1 MSDIGKPVDV
11 SPTMIEGVNELVG
24 YDSAHVSLISDI
36 ILAQNNLG
44 TWKQETVAHFWSL
57 LLLQTPLSL
66 LHGTYRKPL
75 LTLLLTAPQVPGLV
89 TNPSLSL

>member
-1 MSDIGKPVDV
+1 MSDISKPVDV

-44 TWKQETVAHFWSL
+44 IRKQETVAHF
-57 LLLQTPLSL
+57 
-66 LHGTYRKPL
+66 
-75 LTLLLTAPQVPGLV
+75 
-89 TNPSLSL
+89 